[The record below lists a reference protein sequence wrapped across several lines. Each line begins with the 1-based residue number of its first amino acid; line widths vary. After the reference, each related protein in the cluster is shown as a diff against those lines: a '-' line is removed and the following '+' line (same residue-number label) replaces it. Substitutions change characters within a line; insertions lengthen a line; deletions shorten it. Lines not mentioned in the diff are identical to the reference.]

1 MCSPYLQ
8 VACRDQGHDVRP
20 SANCHHAQ
28 QNRCCCGIIEEI
40 PSVHQDD
47 LETKDPAHHACRVQ
61 EEHEIVLLGEAH
73 LVDRS
78 HMRGQRL
85 VVALAA
91 SLPTLCTRA
100 KSVTAILQVVGD
112 VPTVV
117 ELGNV
122 DGHEVGQVLED
133 DHDAVEEDIVHGTFN
148 GDLVAFKDLRLVIQ
162 KPEQDVTEGNSS
174 VSHHSCGE
182 VCQESNHVFCL
193 TIHLRTTRGWDGL
206 LL

>member
-1 MCSPYLQ
+1 M
-8 VACRDQGHDVRP
+8 V
-20 SANCHHAQ
+20 SANGFCFYLL
-28 QNRCCCGIIEEI
+28 QNILRVLNGTGTQAFLLCGCWCKE
-40 PSVHQDD
+40 
-47 LETKDPAHHACRVQ
+47 C
-61 EEHEIVLLGEAH
+61 
-73 LVDRS
+73 
-78 HMRGQRL
+78 
-85 VVALAA
+85 
-91 SLPTLCTRA
+91 
-100 KSVTAILQVVGD
+100 
-112 VPTVV
+112 TVV

-193 TIHLRTTRGWDGL
+193 TIHLRTCPTFREDKH
-206 LL
+206 